1 MNRETKEQKERQ
13 EDLIDITVFLSDY
26 FRLFSRM
33 WKVVLFLMLAGAAFF
48 GIRANAQYHARYTA
62 SSTFTVNITHE
73 QGEKALS
80 GSFFDNAA
88 AEQMAKTFPHIL
100 TSGVLQRRVAEQL
113 SMDAVPGSIRVRV
126 TKNTNLLT
134 LSVTDIDAERA
145 YRTLQAVIDCYPSV
159 SEVIVG
165 KVELNMLDETEIPTQ
180 PDNPKTLK
188 RDAAKGGLLG
198 LAAGL
203 AFLAVLVFFNQT
215 IRREEDCAKKL
226 NQRCLGMIPKMHHKK
241 RSRKKEVCSSI
252 ADEKIKPEFVEAFRI
267 IRNKVEYSAREN
279 GIKSILVT
287 SALADE
293 GKSTVAVNLALSLV
307 QNGKKVALIDCDLR
321 NPSDSNVLQLGE
333 RKGLSE
339 YLKGGIKLNEAVVS
353 GREADFRDFPKL
365 LYLPAGSA
373 VLDGTELLD
382 TPAMKRAIESLEEE
396 ADYVILDSAPLG
408 LLADAGILAQ
418 YVDGALLVVKK
429 DFARADFIFRGLE
442 QLAEYKV
449 HIMGCVLNEN

>member
-1 MNRETKEQKERQ
+1 MNRETREQKERQ
-13 EDLIDITVFLSDY
+13 AEQIDITVFLSDY

-33 WKVVLFLMLAGAAFF
+33 WKVVLFLVLAGAILF
-48 GIRANAQYHARYTA
+48 GIRANVRYTARYTA
-62 SSTFTVNITHE
+62 SSTFTVNITQE
-73 QGEKALS
+73 QGENALS

-113 SMDAVPGSIRVRV
+113 SIDSVPGSIQVNV
-126 TKNTNLLT
+126 TENTNLLT

-165 KVELNMLDETEIPTQ
+165 KVELNMLDETKIPTE

-188 RDAAKGGLLG
+188 RDVAKGGLLG
-198 LAAGL
+198 MAAGL
-203 AFLAVLVFFNQT
+203 VFLAVLAFFNQT
-215 IRREEDCAKKL
+215 IRREEDCEKKL
-226 NQRCLGMIPKMHHKK
+226 NQRCLGTIPKMHHRK
-241 RSRKKEVCSSI
+241 RSRKKEVYSSI
-252 ADEKIKPEFVEAFRI
+252 ADEKIKPEFVEAFRN

-279 GIKSILVT
+279 GIKSILIT
-287 SALADE
+287 SALANE

-307 QNGKKVALIDCDLR
+307 QSGKKVVLVDCDLR
-321 NPSDSNVLQLGE
+321 NPSDSNILHMGE
-333 RKGLSE
+333 RKGLFQ
-339 YLKGGIKLNEAVVS
+339 YLKGEIKLNEAVVS

-373 VLDGTELLD
+373 DPEGTELFD
-382 TPAMKRAIESLEEE
+382 TPAMKRAIDSLEEE

-408 LLADAGILAQ
+408 LLADAGVLAQ
-418 YVDGALLVVKK
+418 YVDGTILIVKK

-442 QLAEYKV
+442 QIAEYKV
-449 HIMGCVLNEN
+449 HIMGCVLNED